1 MNYDPDLLDQLE
13 ELGAAPW
20 AGRLWKYLFGETYVF
35 RENTRGARWNP
46 PDCPAIYTSL
56 GRDGAVAEGAYLIST
71 QGIPPSK
78 QRYLYE
84 IEATLSRVVDLSASA
99 TLGGLGIERE
109 ELTTVDFGKCPYIGG
124 AADYL
129 GFDGIKVPSARS
141 EDTHLVI
148 LTRNLEIGDNLR
160 QVERYEVP

>member
-1 MNYDPDLLDQLE
+1 MNYDPEDLTAV
-13 ELGAAPW
+13 GF
-20 AGRLWKYLFGETYVF
+20 GR
-35 RENTRGARWNP
+35 
-46 PDCPAIYTSL
+46 CPT
-56 GRDGAVAEGAYLIST
+56 
-71 QGIPPSK
+71 
-78 QRYLYE
+78 
-84 IEATLSRVVDLSASA
+84 
-99 TLGGLGIERE
+99 
-109 ELTTVDFGKCPYIGG
+109 IGG